1 MRYTLQGHAYE
12 SGRRVNIPR
21 MTFPSMTDL
30 LNYLNAR
37 ASNSTSINA
46 VITPATH

>member
-1 MRYTLQGHAYE
+1 MRYTLQGHAHE

-21 MTFPSMTDL
+21 MTFPSMSDL
-30 LNYLNAR
+30 LNYLRAR
-37 ASNSTSINA
+37 ERNSTSINA